1 MGYALIKEETLADIA
16 DSIRTKTETTDA
28 MYPSEMAGKINS
40 ITSSVALQEKSVTPK
55 ASEQVV
61 TPDDIYDGLSKV
73 TVSGDANLTSENIK
87 AGVSVFGVTGTLINV
102 LKKGTSIK
110 KASGGTDNCDVYR
123 VSVSADNTI
132 NLTIDYYSGAWESA
146 TFVFT
151 IS

>member
-16 DSIRTKTETTDA
+16 DSIRTKTETADA

-61 TPDDIYDGLSKV
+61 TPDSAYGGLSKV

-87 AGVSVFGVTGTLINV
+87 EGISVFGVTGSLSNV

-110 KASGGTDNCDVYR
+110 KTSGGTDNCDVYR

-132 NLTIDYYSGAWESA
+132 SLTIDYYSGTWESA
-146 TFVFT
+146 AFVFT